1 MNEIAFLDL
10 NEISLQSL
18 SPMLSMMVFALF
30 ILIVGAIKKDL
41 SRNFYCVFCIIAIF
55 VNLGITLDF
64 NGLSLSFWDM
74 LLVDGIS
81 IISQIIILIASA
93 LFIPLALS
101 TKEYFEYK
109 IYEYYALFLFM
120 IAGFLFMVSS
130 NNLLIIFLGLEI
142 SSLCLYTLIALHN
155 KAKSVE
161 AAIKYFAMG
170 SLSAGFFAMAIAMF
184 YLATNSIDITRIG
197 EVIKDLSLNQNL
209 IILLGCVFI
218 ASAIGFKLSL
228 IPFHT
233 WIPDVY
239 EGSNAPLAG
248 YMSIVPKVAGFI
260 VALRIFAMLEG
271 SGISWIKDMLYIIA
285 VLTMSLANIMAL
297 VQKDVKRMLAF
308 SSIAHAGVVL
318 CALVANSHEA
328 NVALFFYWIM
338 FLFAN
343 LGAFSMLWVAR
354 CDDVVC
360 WNKRFKH
367 PYEKFSGLIKILPS
381 YAVIMGI
388 FMIALAGIPPFSVFW
403 GKMVLISSLIKS
415 DYVVLSL
422 IIMINSAI
430 AIYYYLKLIVF
441 MFLKEPIVKDKN
453 IYISNVSMAL
463 KVIVGVAVAGTVFA
477 FLFSGA
483 ILEFIEH
490 FVFAS
495 GF

>member
-184 YLATNSIDITRIG
+184 YLATNSIDIARIG
-197 EVIKDLSLNQNL
+197 VVIKDLSLNQNL

-260 VALRIFAMLEG
+260 VALR
-271 SGISWIKDMLYIIA
+271 ISWIKDMLYIIA

-360 WNKRFKH
+360 WDKRFKH

>member
-1 MNEIAFLDL
+1 
-10 NEISLQSL
+10 
-18 SPMLSMMVFALF
+18 
-30 ILIVGAIKKDL
+30 
-41 SRNFYCVFCIIAIF
+41 
-55 VNLGITLDF
+55 
-64 NGLSLSFWDM
+64 
-74 LLVDGIS
+74 
-81 IISQIIILIASA
+81 
-93 LFIPLALS
+93 
-101 TKEYFEYK
+101 
-109 IYEYYALFLFM
+109 
-120 IAGFLFMVSS
+120 
-130 NNLLIIFLGLEI
+130 
-142 SSLCLYTLIALHN
+142 
-155 KAKSVE
+155 
-161 AAIKYFAMG
+161 MG

-184 YLATNSIDITRIG
+184 YLATNSIDIARIG
-197 EVIKDLSLNQNL
+197 VVIKDLSLNQNL

-248 YMSIVPKVAGFI
+248 YMSIVPKVAAFI
-260 VALRIFAMLEG
+260 VALRIFSMLEG
-271 SGISWIKDMLYIIA
+271 SQILWIKDMLYIIA

-318 CALVANSHEA
+318 CALVVNSHEA

-360 WNKRFKH
+360 WDKRFKH
-367 PYEKFSGLIKILPS
+367 PFEKFSGLIKILPS

-415 DYVVLSL
+415 DYVVLSV

-441 MFLKEPIVKDKN
+441 MFLKGPIVKDKN
-453 IYISNVSMAL
+453 LYTANISMAL
-463 KVIVGVAVAGTVFA
+463 KVIVGIAVAGTAFS